1 MTDPTVTGAPENA
14 PLAGK
19 AATAADRDSVVSDWH
34 AELQERQNR
43 GDRAALRRAQTV
55 DDVYGVVAF
64 HQLLRR
70 LGSSIAPDTVARLAM
85 ALATVD
91 ADWAEGEDG
100 AVGKGWGDA
109 LGHAAATPKDGKPR
123 VSEDRL
129 RLLLSA
135 EDPDQFL
142 RLARG
147 VIHLLDRKAPLV
159 DLARV
164 VRAWSQ
170 PDNRARVRRQIFLSY
185 FATLPPSEKKNA

>member
-1 MTDPTVTGAPENA
+1 MTDPTVTRATVNA
-14 PLAGK
+14 PLEGS
-19 AATAADRDSVVSDWH
+19 AATAADRNSAVSDWH

-43 GDRAALRRAQTV
+43 GDRAALRRAQIV

-70 LGSSIAPDTVARLAM
+70 LGSAIAPDTAARLAM

-91 ADWAEGEDG
+91 LDWAPGEDNRI
-100 AVGKGWGDA
+100 GKSWGDA
-109 LGHAAATPKDGKPR
+109 FGHAAAMPKDGKPR

-142 RLARG
+142 RLLRG
-147 VIHLLDRKAPLV
+147 VIHLLERKAPLI

-164 VRAWSQ
+164 VRAWHQ
-170 PDNRARVRRQIFLSY
+170 PHNRARVRRQIFLSY
-185 FATLPPSEKKNA
+185 FTMLPSSEKKNA